1 MHASSFTRLGPSTP
15 FARCELVV
23 AMLRS
28 CNKFMMKVKITSLEG
43 WWGDDT
49 YISKLHMASLRKQG
63 IARKPDN
70 SKVEPRPSI
79 LPSE

>member
-1 MHASSFTRLGPSTP
+1 
-15 FARCELVV
+15 
-23 AMLRS
+23 
-28 CNKFMMKVKITSLEG
+28 MMKIKITSLED

-63 IARKPDN
+63 IAWKPHN